1 MRMKKYYFELGE
13 NLDSHMAAF
22 SDTRPLHIWY
32 WAAPCGWKSRWH
44 WWTKTWV
51 CLLGKKKNKY
61 PNSSTSSP
69 FLLALPATVFLC
81 LQGMNN
87 VPARAMYRQTLPS
100 VSHIMHEITSSQRH
114 SAQTQ
119 SALVQLP
126 PRFGTILHCHP
137 PLINPWWPAADGTSD
152 CLSEGLTGRSCGEGS
167 GWAKKEEE
175 WGGGR
180 GQ

>member
-1 MRMKKYYFELGE
+1 MDGNQDGTDEQTNLSLSPWKK
-13 NLDSHMAAF
+13 
-22 SDTRPLHIWY
+22 
-32 WAAPCGWKSRWH
+32 
-44 WWTKTWV
+44 
-51 CLLGKKKNKY
+51 
-61 PNSSTSSP
+61 NSSTSLP
-69 FLLALPATVFLC
+69 FLLALPAAVFLC

-87 VPARAMYRQTLPS
+87 VPARAMYRQTSPS

-114 SAQTQ
+114 SAQTR

-126 PRFGTILHCHP
+126 PQFGSILHCHP

-175 WGGGR
+175 WGWGGTSSSSGGSGR
-180 GQ
+180 